1 VSRLATLQ
9 KIVQG
14 VSSSAGLNSALE
26 LIVNDVKTELSVD
39 VCSIYLNLPGSEEL
53 TLMAS
58 NGLLP
63 WAVGK
68 VKLKLDEGLVGMVAD
83 HAEPINLS
91 DAPAHPSYKFLP
103 DTGEEH
109 FHAFLGVPIIHHRRL
124 HGVLVIQQAEKR
136 SFDED
141 DVAFLITLG
150 TQLAVAISNAEMT
163 GELTGPENER
173 HEDVF
178 IEGIA
183 GSPGVAVG
191 TAVVIFPEADLDAVP
206 DRQAEDIKVEK
217 NRFLDA
223 VAQVQQDMIELKERL
238 NMLPAEDR
246 ILFDAYMMMLN
257 SDTLLKGTLDY
268 IESGDWA
275 PGALRKTIFEHTRV
289 FEEMEDSYLGERAAD
304 VRDLGQRV
312 LARMQTNEPRQIDCP
327 PGSVLVSHEISATQ
341 LAEVPQDNLVGL
353 VCSRGSSASHVAILA
368 RALGIPT
375 VMGASKLPV
384 GRVDGREM
392 VVDGYLGRLCL
403 QPSIGVRSEYLRLA
417 DEERELSEELLTEA
431 NQPAITLDGTRI
443 PIFVNSGLLADLLPS
458 QKAQADGIGLYRT
471 ELPFM
476 VRDQFPSEEE
486 QTSIYRRVLTSF
498 SDSPVTLRTLDI
510 GGDKALS
517 YFPVVED
524 NPFLGWRGIRITL
537 DHPEI
542 FLAQLRA
549 MLRASQSTGNL
560 HILFPMIGSV
570 QQLEEALGL
579 LALAEFELEQHGV
592 SVPAYKTG
600 VMIEI
605 PSAVYMAEQLAGLV
619 DFLSVGSN
627 DLIQYLLAVDRNN
640 TMVADLYEDTHPAV
654 LMALKASVE
663 GAHKAGKPI
672 SLCGEMASDPA
683 ASLLLLG
690 MGFDSF
696 SVSLASVPRI
706 KWVMRSFSS
715 QQATQLFE
723 YAVELADAAAVR
735 RLLDEALVNAG
746 LGGLV
751 RPGKR

>member
-1 VSRLATLQ
+1 MSRLATLQ
-9 KIVQG
+9 RIVQG
-14 VSSSAGLNSALE
+14 VSSSSGLHSALE
-26 LIVNDVKTELSVD
+26 LIVNDVKAELGVD
-39 VCSIYLNLPGSEEL
+39 VCSIYLNLPGTEEL
-53 TLMAS
+53 TLMATQ
-58 NGLLP
+58 GLFP
-63 WAVGK
+63 DAVGR
-68 VKLKLDEGLVGMVAD
+68 VRLKLGEGLVGLVAD

-91 DAPAHPSYKFLP
+91 DAPSHPNYKYLP
-103 DTGEEH
+103 NTGEEH

-124 HGVLVIQQAEKR
+124 HGVLVIQQAEQR
-136 SFDED
+136 SFEDD
-141 DVAFLITLG
+141 DVAFLVTLG
-150 TQLAVAISNAEMT
+150 AQLAVAISSAETT
-163 GELTGPENER
+163 GELLGPESER

-191 TAVVIFPEADLDAVP
+191 TAVVIFPEADLEAVP
-206 DRQAEDIKVEK
+206 DRPAKDIKEEK
-217 NRFLDA
+217 NRFLNA
-223 VAQVQQDMIELKERL
+223 VSQVQQEMVELKERL
-238 NMLPAEDR
+238 SALPAEDR

-257 SDTLLKGTLDY
+257 SDTLIKGTLDY
-268 IESGDWA
+268 IDAGDWA

-289 FEEMEDSYLGERAAD
+289 FEEMDDTYLGERAAD

-312 LARMQTNEPRQIDCP
+312 LARMQTNEPRKIHCP
-327 PGSVLVSHEISATQ
+327 PGSILVSHEISATQ
-341 LAEVPQDNLVGL
+341 LAEVPQENLVGL
-353 VCSRGSSASHVAILA
+353 VCRTGSGSSHVAILA

-384 GRVDGREM
+384 SRIDGREV
-392 VVDGYLGRLCL
+392 VVDGYLGRICM
-403 QPSIGVRSEYLRLA
+403 QPSIGVRSEYQRLA

-431 NQPAITLDGTRI
+431 NQPAVTLDGKRI
-443 PIFVNSGLLADLLPS
+443 PIFVNSGLLSELLPS

-476 VRDQFPSEEE
+476 IRDQFPSEEE
-486 QTSIYRRVLTSF
+486 QTKIYHNVLTSF
-498 SDSPVTLRTLDI
+498 PDCPVTLRTLDV

-517 YFPVVED
+517 YFPVTED

-542 FLAQLRA
+542 FLTQLRA
-549 MLRASQSTGNL
+549 MMRASVGTGNL
-560 HILFPMIGSV
+560 HIMFPMVGSA

-579 LALAEFELEQHGV
+579 LALAEAELEQHGV
-592 SVPAYKTG
+592 VVPPYKTG

-605 PSAVYMAEQLAGLV
+605 PSAVYLAEQLAGMV

-640 TMVADLYEDTHPAV
+640 AMVADLYEDTHPAV
-654 LMALKASVE
+654 LMALKASVD

-696 SVSLASVPRI
+696 SVSLASLPRI
-706 KWVMRSFSS
+706 KWVVRSFSCE
-715 QQATQLFE
+715 QAKQL
-723 YAVELADAAAVR
+723 YELALDLADPQAVR
-735 RLLDEALVNAG
+735 RLLDEALVDAG

-751 RPGKR
+751 RPGKH

>member
-1 VSRLATLQ
+1 MSRLATLQ
-9 KIVQG
+9 RIVQG
-14 VSSSAGLNSALE
+14 VSSSAGLHSALE
-26 LIVNDVKTELSVD
+26 LIVNDVKTELGVD
-39 VCSIYLNLPGSEEL
+39 VCSIYLSLPGSDEL
-53 TLMAS
+53 TLMAT

-68 VKLKLDEGLVGMVAD
+68 VKLKLNEGLVGLVAD

-91 DAPAHPSYKFLP
+91 DAPSHPRYKFLP

-124 HGVLVIQQAEKR
+124 HGVLVIQQAEQR

-150 TQLAVAISNAEMT
+150 TQLAVAISNAETT
-163 GELTGPENER
+163 GELIGPDNER

-191 TAVVIFPEADLDAVP
+191 TAVVVFPEANLEAVP
-206 DRQAEDIKVEK
+206 DRQAEDAKAEK
-217 NRFLDA
+217 NCFLNA
-223 VAQVQQDMIELKERL
+223 VAQVQQDMVELKERL
-238 NMLPAEDR
+238 SMLPPEDR

-257 SDTLLKGTLDY
+257 SDTLIKGTLDY
-268 IESGDWA
+268 IEAGDWA
-275 PGALRKTIFEHTRV
+275 PSALRKTILEHTRV

-312 LARMQTNEPRQIDCP
+312 LARMQTNQPRQINCP
-327 PGSVLVSHEISATQ
+327 PRSILVSHEISATQ
-341 LAEVPQDNLVGL
+341 LAEVPQENLIGL
-353 VCSRGSSASHVAILA
+353 VCSTGSSSSHVAILA

-431 NQPAITLDGTRI
+431 NQPAVTLDGKRI

-476 VRDQFPSEEE
+476 VRDQFPSEDE
-486 QTSIYRRVLTSF
+486 QTSIYRKVLTSF
-498 SDSPVTLRTLDI
+498 PDSPVTLRTLDV

-570 QQLEEALGL
+570 QQLEETLGL
-579 LALAEFELEQHGV
+579 LSLAEAELEQHGV

-605 PSAVYMAEQLAGLV
+605 PSAVYMAEQLAEMV

-640 TMVADLYEDTHPAV
+640 SMVADLYEDTHPAV

-663 GAHKAGKPI
+663 GAHRAGKPI

-696 SVSLASVPRI
+696 SVSLASLPRL
-706 KWVMRSFSS
+706 KWVMRSFST
-715 QQATQLFE
+715 QQAKQLYE
-723 YAVELADAAAVR
+723 YAVELADPAAVR
-735 RLLDEALVNAG
+735 RLLDEALVDAG

>member
-1 VSRLATLQ
+1 MSRLATLQ
-9 KIVQG
+9 RIVQG
-14 VSSSAGLNSALE
+14 VSSSAGLHSALE
-26 LIVNDVKTELSVD
+26 LIVNDVKTELSID
-39 VCSIYLNLPGSEEL
+39 VCSVYLSLPGSEEL
-53 TLMAS
+53 TLMAT

-68 VKLKLDEGLVGMVAD
+68 VKLKLDEGLVGLVANR
-83 HAEPINLS
+83 AEPLNLS
-91 DAPAHPSYKFLP
+91 DAPSHPKYKFLP
-103 DTGEEH
+103 DTGEEY
-109 FHAFLGVPIIHHRRL
+109 FHAFLGVPMIHHRRL
-124 HGVLVIQQAEKR
+124 HGVLVIQQAEQR

-150 TQLAVAISNAEMT
+150 TQLAVAISNAEIT
-163 GELTGPENER
+163 GELIGPENER

-191 TAVVIFPEADLDAVP
+191 TAVVIFPEADLGAVP
-206 DRQAEDIKVEK
+206 DRKAEDVKVEK
-217 NRFLDA
+217 NRFLNA
-223 VAQVQQDMIELKERL
+223 VSHVQQDMVELKERL
-238 NMLPAEDR
+238 SMLPAEDR

-257 SDTLLKGTLDY
+257 SDTLIKGTLDY
-268 IESGDWA
+268 IEAGDWA

-289 FEEMEDSYLGERAAD
+289 FEDMDDTYLGERAAD

-312 LARMQTNEPRQIDCP
+312 LARMQSNEPRQIDCP
-327 PGSVLVSHEISATQ
+327 PGSILVSHEISATQ
-341 LAEVPQDNLVGL
+341 LAEVPQENLVGL
-353 VCSRGSSASHVAILA
+353 VCSTGSGSSHVAILA

-375 VMGASKLPV
+375 VMGARKLPV
-384 GRVDGREM
+384 SRVDGREI

-403 QPSIGVRSEYLRLA
+403 QPSAGVRSEYLRLA

-431 NQPAITLDGTRI
+431 NQPAVTLDGKRI
-443 PIFVNSGLLADLLPS
+443 PIFVNSGLIAYLLPS

-476 VRDQFPSEEE
+476 VRDQFPSEDE
-486 QTSIYRRVLTSF
+486 QTNIYRKVLTSF
-498 SDSPVTLRTLDI
+498 PDDPVTLRTLDI

-549 MLRASQSTGNL
+549 MLRASESTGNL
-560 HILFPMIGSV
+560 HVLFPMIGSV

-579 LALAEFELEQHGV
+579 LSLAEAELEQNGIP
-592 SVPAYKTG
+592 VPPYKTG

-605 PSAVYMAEQLAGLV
+605 PSAVYMAEQLAEMV

-640 TMVADLYEDTHPAV
+640 SMVADLYEDTHPAV

-663 GAHKAGKPI
+663 GAHKVGKPI
-672 SLCGEMASDPA
+672 SICGEMASDPA

-696 SVSLASVPRI
+696 SVSLASLPRL
-706 KWVMRSFSS
+706 KWVMRSFST
-715 QQATQLFE
+715 QQAKQLYE
-723 YAVELADAAAVR
+723 HAVELADATAVR
-735 RLLDEALVNAG
+735 RLLDEALVDAG

-751 RPGKR
+751 RPGKH